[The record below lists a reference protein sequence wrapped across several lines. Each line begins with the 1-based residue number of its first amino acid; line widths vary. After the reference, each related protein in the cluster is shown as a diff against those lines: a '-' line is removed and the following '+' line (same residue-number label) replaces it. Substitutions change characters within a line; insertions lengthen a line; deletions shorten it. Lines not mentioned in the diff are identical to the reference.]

1 MSAGIRPSSD
11 APVDNYYYQ
20 PWWVR
25 EAIRTTEILRKVDLT
40 FLSAKD
46 VDSLHDLR
54 AALEE
59 NLPTN
64 NKSN

>member
-25 EAIRTTEILRKVDLT
+25 EAIRTTEILQKLDLT
-40 FLSAKD
+40 FLSKRD
-46 VDSLHDLR
+46 VESLNELR
-54 AALEE
+54 KALEE
-59 NLPTN
+59 NLPRH
-64 NKSN
+64 